1 MNSAKMNCQ
10 EFREEMSAYFDDE
23 LDSATRERCQEHE
36 RSCAICLNELERTR
50 RADDLLGIYATP
62 KSPAGFV
69 EKVSAASG
77 ESTQGS
83 ISANRNWWKAAAIF
97 VLALGAAGAFFW
109 MNSSKHKAEEVVVQ
123 KANDEAVIENLEV
136 LENWDL
142 LQDEALVA
150 ALNLPEEQFS
160 AVLNAAEEGL

>member
-10 EFREEMSAYFDDE
+10 EFLEEMSAYFDNE
-23 LDSATRERCQEHE
+23 LDSSARERCQEHE
-36 RSCAICLNELERTR
+36 RSCIACRNELERTR
-50 RADDLLGIYATP
+50 RADDLLGIYTAP
-62 KSPAGFV
+62 KSPTGFV
-69 EKVSAASG
+69 EKVSAAS
-77 ESTQGS
+77 SNPQNH
-83 ISANRNWWKAAAIF
+83 SAASRNWWKAAAIF
-97 VLALGAAGAFFW
+97 VLALGAVGAFFW
-109 MNSSKHKAEEVVVQ
+109 VSPSNHKAEEVVVQ
-123 KANDEAVIENLEV
+123 RENDEAVIENLEV